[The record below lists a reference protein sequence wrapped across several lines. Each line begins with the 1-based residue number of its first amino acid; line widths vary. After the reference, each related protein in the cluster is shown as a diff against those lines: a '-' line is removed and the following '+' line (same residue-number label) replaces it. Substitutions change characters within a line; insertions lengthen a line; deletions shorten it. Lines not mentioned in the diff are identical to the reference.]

1 MKFRSNLHFIENY
14 RETVRTFSMFVTII
28 DICITDISVI
38 NNSVI
43 NNIILYFVLL

>member
-1 MKFRSNLHFIENY
+1 MKFRSNIHFIENY
-14 RETVRTFSMFVTII
+14 RENFSIFVSIT
-28 DICITDISVI
+28 DICIIDISVI